1 MVWKEAYLY
10 MELNIVMCI
19 IIYLYIIL
27 FSIILVIFM
36 TEKEVI
42 ERIGKNWK
50 ERKRMKKERK
60 RQKGNGRKNDI
71 KKSILHIE

>member
-1 MVWKEAYLY
+1 
-10 MELNIVMCI
+10 MCI

-42 ERIGKNWK
+42 ERIGKK
-50 ERKRMKKERK
+50 FKKERK
-60 RQKGNGRKNDI
+60 RQKGNGRKKWY
-71 KKSILHIE
+71 KKKHTSYRVKNYMKHSIILLGTIY